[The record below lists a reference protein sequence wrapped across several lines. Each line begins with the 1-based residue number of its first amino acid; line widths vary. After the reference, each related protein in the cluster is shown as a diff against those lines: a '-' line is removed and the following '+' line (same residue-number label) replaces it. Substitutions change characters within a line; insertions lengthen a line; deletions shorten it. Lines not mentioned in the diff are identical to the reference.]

1 MARFPRAFYLVT
13 GLATMTFIAST
24 LIQPFFSLYV
34 AEKGPSPIELGL
46 IISLMS
52 YTTLVTR
59 LPLGLATSRIGIWWV
74 VPLALIGQ
82 SSSYILYS
90 VVSDPTYF
98 YPIRIFHAISLAL
111 LNPTLMSL
119 ASTISPEGRKGEAFG
134 IYLTSVGLAMMGG
147 PLLCS
152 FFLSYFDYQTILRFS
167 AIIPLIVFP
176 VYLFITRDETL
187 GPQLSKSSRRET
199 VFKPSWRSLKK
210 IMAVKPVQAL
220 TYGRFT
226 FAVMMSIMGTLYP
239 IYAVNSLNIDPAVYA
254 FFFTL
259 RGLANTLSRLP
270 TGRLSDMIGRKKP
283 LIASFTLLTAVLLLL
298 SRVVNPVTI
307 GFVMFLYGVAH
318 GMRAVSEWSFLGD
331 VVSSENLSISN
342 FYFSSVFDLGSALGA
357 TFAGSATT
365 VMSTP
370 DILSVASIVV
380 ASSIFVIAFTK
391 TPQKDS

>member
-74 VPLALIGQ
+74 VPLALLGQ

-254 FFFTL
+254 FFFT
-259 RGLANTLSRLP
+259 
-270 TGRLSDMIGRKKP
+270 
-283 LIASFTLLTAVLLLL
+283 TLLTAVLLLL